1 MTKLTLE
8 QASGIIDA
16 ALARGAELGLSPLT
30 VAVLDDGGHLIAF
43 KRQDKSSIMRYEI
56 ASGKAWG
63 ALGMGRSSRDL
74 AQLAEQRPMFV
85 SALAAASAG
94 RLVPV
99 PGGVLV
105 RDADSAV
112 IGAVG
117 ISGDTSDNDED
128 CAIAGIKAVGL
139 TANAD

>member
-56 ASGKAWG
+56 ANGKAWG
-63 ALGMGRSSRDL
+63 ALGMGRSSRGL

-94 RLVPV
+94 RMVPV

-105 RDADSAV
+105 RDADGAV

-128 CAIAGIKAVGL
+128 CAFAGIKAVGL

>member
-74 AQLAEQRPMFV
+74 AQLAE
-85 SALAAASAG
+85 
-94 RLVPV
+94 
-99 PGGVLV
+99 
-105 RDADSAV
+105 
-112 IGAVG
+112 
-117 ISGDTSDNDED
+117 
-128 CAIAGIKAVGL
+128 
-139 TANAD
+139 

>member
-16 ALARGAELGLSPLT
+16 ALARGAELESNPLT

-63 ALGMGRSSRDL
+63 ALGMGRSSRGL
-74 AQLAEQRPMFV
+74 AQLAEQRPIFV

-105 RDADSAV
+105 RDADGAV

>member
-85 SALAAASAG
+85 SALAVASAG
-94 RLVPV
+94 RMVPV

-105 RDADSAV
+105 RDADGAV
-112 IGAVG
+112 IGAVC

-128 CAIAGIKAVGL
+128 CAIEGIKAVGL